1 MKTQDL
7 ADLNFLWNLVD
18 SGLTVCYTYDMD
30 KAHYIVKNA
39 HTLGFIVSEMEMQ
52 ILAGNP
58 LLGGHNWMDG
68 TAAYLKSDIRP
79 ATRADFKKFRVVVP
93 PNFA

>member
-1 MKTQDL
+1 MNTTQ
-7 ADLNFLWNLVD
+7 
-18 SGLTVCYTYDMD
+18 
-30 KAHYIVKNA
+30 YIVKNN

-58 LLGGHNWMDG
+58 LLGGHCWRDG
-68 TAAYLKSDIRP
+68 TAVYLKNDIRP
-79 ATRADFKKFRVVVP
+79 ATRADFKKFRVMVP